1 MWHYKK
7 KDILIAMGKWEK
19 DVRALDR
26 AIRKGRVIY
35 KEEDGISKWITRE
48 DYDNDIILN
57 LRGKIKSLEEEV
69 LDLKKKSEASV
80 NAEYYED
87 LYNKEVE
94 DKDIRIRKCYDWIR
108 SRNIR
113 IAWDEFHEWVMWD
126 SDE

>member
-7 KDILIAMGKWEK
+7 KDILMAIGKWEK

-26 AIRKGRVIY
+26 AIRKGGVIY

-69 LDLKKKSEASV
+69 LELKKKSEASV

-113 IAWDEFHEWVMWD
+113 IAWDEFHEWVM
-126 SDE
+126 SDEE